1 MAPGARRKLA
11 YSVALS
17 HIREIE
23 PTDVL
28 PPITAY
34 TTMRVCNLPLVPHFH
49 PGDMA
54 FAEAVAKLAKAHHA
68 VYATEELEKTAKPDL
83 LLRDCNVRL
92 LTAEQVVESRE
103 VYFS

>member
-11 YSVALS
+11 HSVALS
-17 HIREIE
+17 RIREIE

-34 TTMRVCNLPLVPHFH
+34 TMMGVCKLPLVPYFH

-54 FAEAVAKLAKAHHA
+54 LAEAVEKLAKAHHA
-68 VYATEELEKTAKPDL
+68 V
-83 LLRDCNVRL
+83 L
-92 LTAEQVVESRE
+92 LTNHCPVITGKDLDTTADAVQEL
-103 VYFS
+103 